1 MEQSLLPK
9 RQLASENDAEMM
21 RDRTRKQ
28 KPVFQERAAVQA
40 LCWPVDTAGRIVD
53 TGVFAASFAPAIS
66 KMPQGP
72 PPAGSTTAA
81 RECLIELRIR

>member
-21 RDRTRKQ
+21 LDRSKQ
-28 KPVFQERAAVQA
+28 NPVFQERAAVQA
-40 LCWPVDTAGRIVD
+40 LCWPGDTAGRIVD

-81 RECLIELRIR
+81 RECLIGLRIR